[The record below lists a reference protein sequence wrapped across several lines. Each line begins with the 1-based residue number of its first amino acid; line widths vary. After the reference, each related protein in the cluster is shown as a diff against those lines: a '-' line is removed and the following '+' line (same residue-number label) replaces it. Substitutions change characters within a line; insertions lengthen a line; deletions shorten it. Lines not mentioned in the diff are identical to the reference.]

1 MKNFKGKVTF
11 ISIGGGPDAQRPLA
25 HCHLDAEAAGPIY
38 LNRADFQP
46 RH

>member
-1 MKNFKGKVTF
+1 MPN
-11 ISIGGGPDAQRPLA
+11 DPLPTA
-25 HCHLDAEAAGPIY
+25 ILMLKLRGQSLY